1 MQKVTQ
7 DTTSPIFWVDLE
19 ENHKAKV
26 VYKLDGQEMHIIST
40 LIPEEVRGKGYG
52 KVMMEAVLP
61 EIEAQGYRIVPVC
74 PYVIKYMATHP
85 EWAHLLA

>member
-7 DTTSPIFWVDLE
+7 DTINQTFWVDLDS
-19 ENHKAKV
+19 NHKAKV
-26 VYKLDGQEMHIIST
+26 VYKLDGQAMHITST
-40 LIPEEVRGKGYG
+40 LIPEELRGKGYG

-61 EIEAQGYRIVPVC
+61 EIEAQGYRVVPVC
-74 PYVIKYMATHP
+74 PYVVKYIARHP

>member
-1 MQKVTQ
+1 
-7 DTTSPIFWVDLE
+7 
-19 ENHKAKV
+19 
-26 VYKLDGQEMHIIST
+26 MHITST

-61 EIEAQGYRIVPVC
+61 EIEAQGYRVVPVC

-85 EWAHLLA
+85 EWHIYSHNGANEQSALSKHR